1 MAFFNSAPPTGILA
15 ANIYE
20 LIDIDEAAIG
30 FLHANRNHGKQIVD
44 VRVGDIGPYS
54 KSEKFTMIAAV
65 GPPNFKHMFMSKVP
79 GTTKE
84 LFAEFI
90 RNLLLRFPQGTQRKT
105 FLWDNLSSQFSDEIA
120 NEIYALGHRLVPSPA
135 YYPADG
141 PIEYIFNQVETGL

>member
-1 MAFFNSAPPTGILA
+1 
-15 ANIYE
+15 
-20 LIDIDEAAIG
+20 
-30 FLHANRNHGKQIVD
+30 
-44 VRVGDIGPYS
+44 
-54 KSEKFTMIAAV
+54 MIAAV

-105 FLWDNLSSQFSDEIA
+105 FLWDNLSSHFSDEIA
-120 NEIYALGHRLVPSPA
+120 NEIYALGHRLVPRPA

-141 PIEYIFNQVETGL
+141 PIEYIFNQVETGLRLNLYNIRNDYDVIACTRFVFSRVQGIEATFRHCGY